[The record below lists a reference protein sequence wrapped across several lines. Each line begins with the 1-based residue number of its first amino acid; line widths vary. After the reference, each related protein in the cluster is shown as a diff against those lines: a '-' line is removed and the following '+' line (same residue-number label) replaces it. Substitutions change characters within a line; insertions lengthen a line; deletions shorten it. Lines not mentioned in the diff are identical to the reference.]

1 MLYQGGDGTTLSLT
15 GVLFVFLSSLTYAIY
30 IVGVNRSSLRELST
44 AKLTFYALLFGI
56 LIYVVRLDF
65 CTELQAIPEPIYY
78 INAVS
83 LALFPTIVSLVTMTQ
98 AIHYIGSTPTAI
110 LGALEPVTALFI
122 GVIVFGEQFTPRI
135 ALGVFMI
142 LVAVTLIV
150 AARPLLQ
157 TARRYVQVVYRHRG
171 FR

>member
-1 MLYQGGDGTTLSLT
+1 MLDHGVEGTTLNLT

-30 IVGVNRSSLRELST
+30 IVGVNRSSLREFST
-44 AKLTFYALLFGI
+44 VKLTFYALLFGI

-65 CTELQAIPEPIYY
+65 CTELQPIPEPIYY

-83 LALFPTIVSLVTMTQ
+83 LALFPTIVSLVTMAQ

-122 GVIVFGEQFTPRI
+122 GVLVFDERLTPRI
-135 ALGVFMI
+135 AFGVFLI

-150 AARPLLQ
+150 AFRPLLA
-157 TARRYVQVVYRHRG
+157 TAKKYVQVHRHRI
-171 FR
+171 FH